1 MLENFAHQ
9 KNVIRQ
15 IKLITLLKRR
25 ISLFLYKYLMRD
37 SLGIFLKGNDIIS
50 IGPQLYGS
58 HEPVLTNFIDKI
70 AKEGSSDFLI
80 DIGANIGLSSCQNG
94 ANFKKVISFEPNPLC
109 VNILKTNLQITLAE
123 DKFEVHEYA
132 LGDEDGT
139 LDLFIPKHNW
149 GGAFVKDNNE
159 YSKEVLS
166 SKDGFRKLDEK
177 NYLTRTIP
185 VKNSANTLSKLFNS
199 LVTDG
204 KKSGVIKIDVEG
216 YERKILRAI
225 GQALPD
231 ELDVYIISEN
241 WDSEFKNRD
250 IKDAFG
256 NRNVEFFKFE
266 RSIMKNNQLTFFG
279 ALKFGLLGETT
290 ELVVLETDG
299 HIGDIIMKVS

>member
-1 MLENFAHQ
+1 MPKNFANQ
-9 KNVIRQ
+9 KNVIRK
-15 IKLITLLKRR
+15 IKAVTFLKRR

-37 SLGIFLKGNDIIS
+37 SLGIFLKGKDIIS
-50 IGPQLYGS
+50 VGPQLYGN

-70 AKEGSSDFLI
+70 ANEGFSDFLI

-94 ANFKKVISFEPNPLC
+94 AKFKKVICFEPNPLC
-109 VNILKTNLQITLAE
+109 VNILKTNLQITLEE
-123 DKFEVHEYA
+123 DNFEVHEYA

-139 LDLFIPKHNW
+139 LDLFIPRHNW
-149 GGAFVKDNNE
+149 GGAYVNENNE

-185 VKNSANTLSKLFNS
+185 VKNSANTLSQLFNS
-199 LVTDG
+199 LVAGG
-204 KKSGVIKIDVEG
+204 KNSGVIKIDVEG

-225 GQALPD
+225 GEVLPE
-231 ELDVYIISEN
+231 ELDVFIIFEN
-241 WDSEFKNRD
+241 WDSELRNND
-250 IKDAFG
+250 IKDAFCK
-256 NRNVEFFKFE
+256 RNVQFLKFE
-266 RSIMKNNQLTFFG
+266 RSIMRNNQITFFG

-299 HIGDIIMKVS
+299 HVGDIIMKVN